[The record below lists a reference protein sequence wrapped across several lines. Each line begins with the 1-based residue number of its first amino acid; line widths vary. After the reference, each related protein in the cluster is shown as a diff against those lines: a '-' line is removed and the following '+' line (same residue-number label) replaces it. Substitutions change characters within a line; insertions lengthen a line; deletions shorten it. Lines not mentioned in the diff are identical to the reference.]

1 MDPEHYTWK
10 DYQDLA
16 CDPRSMELMLDYV
29 DANYGTVD
37 GYLRDIGITDKQI
50 NSIKAVMV
58 E

>member
-1 MDPEHYTWK
+1 
-10 DYQDLA
+10 
-16 CDPRSMELMLDYV
+16 MELMLDYV
-29 DANYGTVD
+29 DANYGNVD